1 MTVASATSQTSQSRR
16 RRGCIAAAVC
26 RDLLRSGV
34 YPDLSKIPLLVALV
48 TTGGQELIEEKDRG
62 VDRGGA
68 GGRKVDGMS
77 GGRKNEA

>member
-1 MTVASATSQTSQSRR
+1 MS
-16 RRGCIAAAVC
+16 

-48 TTGGQELIEEKDRG
+48 TTGGQELIEERDQG

-68 GGRKVDGMS
+68 GGRTVDGM
-77 GGRKNEA
+77 GGRRENEA